1 MKEPKPMRLLAPLKI
16 ALVALPL
23 ALTLAGCDVMD
34 YLSENNPLETK
45 KKPLEGAR
53 KQLFPGGV
61 PGIEY
66 NQPPPQ
72 PTNSNIPVSAV
83 PPQQE
88 QTPQEQSGAQ
98 NPKQPARAVARTTRP
113 VSASQP
119 KQPNQTDDPWAEAR
133 PKQPGDDPWAD
144 NRPVR

>member
-1 MKEPKPMRLLAPLKI
+1 MSLRPLVRI

-23 ALTLAGCDVMD
+23 AFAAAGCDVMD
-34 YLSENNPLETK
+34 YLSENSPFDTK
-45 KKPLEGAR
+45 KKPVEGDR
-53 KQLFPGGV
+53 KPVFPGGV

-72 PTNSNIPVSAV
+72 PTNSNIPLSSVP

-88 QTPQEQSGAQ
+88 QAVETPQNARQQAR
-98 NPKQPARAVARTTRP
+98 PARAVRRQAPAAAGDDPWSDARPRP
-113 VSASQP
+113 PGQ
-119 KQPNQTDDPWAEAR
+119 DPWAE
-133 PKQPGDDPWAD
+133 

>member
-1 MKEPKPMRLLAPLKI
+1 MRPLALLKI

-23 ALTLAGCDVMD
+23 ALTAAGCDVMD
-34 YLSENNPLETK
+34 YLSENSPFDQK

-53 KQLFPGGV
+53 KPVFTGGV

-72 PTNSNIPVSAV
+72 PTNSNIPLSAV
-83 PPQQE
+83 PPPQPEPQPVE
-88 QTPQEQSGAQ
+88 TPQNAR
-98 NPKQPARAVARTTRP
+98 QPARAARTVQPPLRGAAGDDPWFDARP
-113 VSASQP
+113 RPPA
-119 KQPNQTDDPWAEAR
+119 DDPWAE
-133 PKQPGDDPWAD
+133 